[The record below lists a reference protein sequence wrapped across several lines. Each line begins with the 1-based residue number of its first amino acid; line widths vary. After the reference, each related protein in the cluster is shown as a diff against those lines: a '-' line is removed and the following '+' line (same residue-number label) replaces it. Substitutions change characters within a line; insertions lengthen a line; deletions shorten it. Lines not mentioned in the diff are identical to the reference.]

1 MVRKGALKEFI
12 LTEQNHIVVVGF
24 GNQARAWCANL
35 TDSGFQVSVLLR
47 PDSSSLDKILPPLKR
62 LDWQAPLAGH
72 PMAFLI
78 PDHEIAGAVASLAAF
93 IPPGTT
99 LFYAHGFALIEE
111 GLEKKFPQFHH
122 ALLAPKAIG
131 TEVRATYVD
140 RRALGG
146 VYSVEL
152 VETGEQKKIEALT
165 LKVARALGITWG
177 PFAVGVRQEM
187 EADLFSEQSVLCS
200 VIPEACRLSFHML
213 IEKGIPPEL
222 AYFELWH
229 EVGLI
234 VRTMVDKGPEAFFKL
249 ISPNALIGS
258 EKGRLILCNDEFQKK
273 LRSLLKDIQDGQ
285 FAREAATVDVEALRR
300 SIIERWQRDSFGI
313 TIERMQ
319 KVKP

>member
-1 MVRKGALKEFI
+1 M
-12 LTEQNHIVVVGF
+12 TEQNHIVVVGY

-47 PDSSSLDKILPPLKR
+47 PDSSSHDKIIPPLKR

-78 PDHEIAGAVASLAAF
+78 PDHEIAGAVASLSAF

-111 GLEKKFPQFHH
+111 ELQKKFPQFHH
-122 ALLAPKAIG
+122 VLLAPKAIG

-152 VETGEQKKIEALT
+152 VEAAEQKKIEALT

-200 VIPEACRLSFHML
+200 VIPEACRLSFNML

-258 EKGRLILCNDEFQKK
+258 EKGRLILCNDDFQKK
-273 LRSLLKDIQDGQ
+273 LRSLLRDIQDGQ
-285 FAREAATVDVEALRR
+285 FAREAALIDVEAMRR
-300 SIIERWQRDSFGI
+300 SIIERWQQDPFGK
-313 TIERMQ
+313 TIARMHE
-319 KVKP
+319 VKP